1 MYEISRALTI
11 PNIWLFVQE
20 GILKESFLFSY
31 LKDPFTRLLASSVES
46 FRLQG
51 QSVDCNMLSASPTMG
66 SNKLEDLFD
75 PIEKR
80 LSSSSQLD
88 GVNHSECGLSLAA
101 RKPDQSYPH
110 LNAIYVIAVITILG
124 NIGMFRLICSTKK
137 SRNQVKIFFWNHG
150 CSLFQLY
157 IQCPD
162 DCLERE
168 HVHDGHRC
176 VWRPPHA
183 LLLLSQY
190 LLQPPHP

>member
-1 MYEISRALTI
+1 M
-11 PNIWLFVQE
+11 
-20 GILKESFLFSY
+20 KESFLFSY
-31 LKDPFTRLLASSVES
+31 LKDPFTRLLASSVGS

-66 SNKLEDLFD
+66 SNKLEDLFE

-80 LSSSSQLD
+80 LSNSSQLE

-137 SRNQVKIFFWNHG
+137 SRNQVKIFFEIMVV
-150 CSLFQLY
+150 LY
-157 IQCPD
+157 FSSISN
-162 DCLERE
+162 
-168 HVHDGHRC
+168 
-176 VWRPPHA
+176 A
-183 LLLLSQY
+183 LMIV
-190 LLQPPHP
+190 